1 MTKVVGL
8 TGGIASGK
16 STVSKMLSQVGFPI
30 VDADLVA
37 HRLQQ
42 PGQPGFERLVDH
54 FGRGILT
61 GGGELDR
68 SRLGQ
73 LAFGDPVARDELNQA
88 MQPLIREEIMA
99 QVANFKRTGVP
110 VVVIDVPLLFEQHYD
125 DDCDLTVVVTVDRA
139 HQLQRLQQRNDYD
152 RVTALARIDAQLP
165 LTVKAARADIVIDNN
180 GDYHQLQ
187 KQVAQLVK
195 RLHQAWLW

>member
-139 HQLQRLQQRNDYD
+139 YQLQRLQQRNGYD

-180 GDYHQLQ
+180 GGYHQLQ

-195 RLHQAWLW
+195 RLHQA

>member
-139 HQLQRLQQRNDYD
+139 HQLQRPQQRNGYD

-195 RLHQAWLW
+195 RLHQA

>member
-139 HQLQRLQQRNDYD
+139 HQLQRLQQRNGYD

-195 RLHQAWLW
+195 RLHQA